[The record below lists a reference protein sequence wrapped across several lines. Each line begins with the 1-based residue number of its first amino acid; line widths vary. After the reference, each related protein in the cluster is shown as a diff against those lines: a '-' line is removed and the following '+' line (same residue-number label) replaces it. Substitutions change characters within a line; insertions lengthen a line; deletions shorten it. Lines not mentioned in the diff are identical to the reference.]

1 MAIRNL
7 AFLGILASFIAAAPG
22 GASAQESGIAT
33 IYALH
38 GEATASGEYARPN
51 GLTAA
56 HKTLPFGTMVKVTN
70 TRNGR
75 SVVVKITDRGPF
87 GRGRII
93 DLTPAGARALGFYD
107 AGITPVTLT
116 VVGRS

>member
-1 MAIRNL
+1 MIVRHLSLLGLL
-7 AFLGILASFIAAAPG
+7 AALTVLPLS
-22 GASAQESGIAT
+22 GASAEEGIAS

-56 HKTLPFGTMVKVTN
+56 HKSLPFGTMVKVTN
-70 TRNGR
+70 TRNGQ

-87 GRGRII
+87 IRGRII
-93 DLTPAGARALGFYD
+93 DLTPAGARALGFFG
-107 AGITPVTLT
+107 AGVTPVTVT

>member
-1 MAIRNL
+1 MIVRKLHSFA
-7 AFLGILASFIAAAPG
+7 ILAAFVVLPLA
-22 GASAQESGIAT
+22 GASAEEGIAS
-33 IYALH
+33 IYAEH

-56 HKTLPFGTMVKVTN
+56 HKSLPFGTMVMVTN
-70 TRNGR
+70 KRNGQ

-87 GRGRII
+87 IRGRII
-93 DLTPAGARALGFYD
+93 DLTPAGARALGFYG
-107 AGITPVTLT
+107 AGITPVTVA